1 MQANPGQL
9 SHNDLMLLYK
19 KHVDP
24 SASWECAT
32 QEELANA
39 RINAPLSM
47 EKLFKVYPEARE
59 RVLPVKE
66 AMEAMMIR
74 AAQNESAKRQKV

>member
-1 MQANPGQL
+1 
-9 SHNDLMLLYK
+9 MLLYK

-32 QEELANA
+32 AEEMANA

-47 EKLFKVYPEARE
+47 DKLFRVYPEAKGRL
-59 RVLPVKE
+59 LPVAE
-66 AMEAMMIR
+66 AMEAMMVR
-74 AAQNESAKRQKV
+74 AAENKAKVTSE